1 MAGHPNAPLT
11 SEGRRRLCERVDT
24 GRPIAHVAAEAGI
37 SRRCLAKWYARWRAH
52 GENGL
57 LDHSSRPA
65 TSPARTA
72 EDIVDLVEA
81 LRRQTKHGPAPL
93 AADLQRLH
101 GVTVAPATVHRIL
114 VRRGLNRLR
123 DLDPSTGEQLRE
135 VIRYEHDR
143 VGDMVHVDIKKL
155 GRIPEGGGWRM
166 HGVGTDAARA
176 SKRTGPGTGKV
187 GYTYLHSAL
196 DDHSRLAYT
205 EALEDEKAVT
215 AVAFWHRAVAFFAAH
230 GIAPIHR
237 VLTDNGS
244 CYRSRTWADA
254 LAAAGTKHKRT
265 RPYTPRTNGKVERYN
280 GTLAREWAYVR
291 DYTSEHERRVSLA
304 NFLNYY
310 NHERPHAVL
319 GGKPPISRTAG
330 SDYRV
335 TFDQPPEP
343 LDILPQQ
350 LTFEDAVEPTS

>member
-1 MAGHPNAPLT
+1 MAGHRNAPLT
-11 SEGRRRLCERVDT
+11 PEGRRRLCERVDG

-37 SRRCLAKWYARWRAH
+37 SRRCLAKWYARWQAH
-52 GENGL
+52 GEDGL

-65 TSPARTA
+65 NSPARTSEPLA
-72 EDIVDLVEA
+72 DLVEA
-81 LRRQTKHGPAPL
+81 LRRQTKHGPARL

-123 DLDPSTGEQLRE
+123 DLDPPTGEQLRE

-176 SKRTGPGTGKV
+176 SKRAGPGTGKV

-205 EALEDEKAVT
+205 EALEDEKAAT

-230 GIAPIHR
+230 DIGPIRR

-244 CYRSRTWADA
+244 CYRSHAWRVAV
-254 LAAAGTKHKRT
+254 AATGTKHKRT

-291 DYTSEHERRVSLA
+291 DYTSEQERRAALA
-304 NFLNYY
+304 DFLNYY
-310 NHERPHAVL
+310 NHERPHAAL
-319 GGKPPISRTAG
+319 GGKPPISRTSG

-343 LDILPQQ
+343 LATLPQQ
-350 LTFEDAVEPTS
+350 LTFEDFV